1 MTSAVLG
8 VCTEAEKLTRKKNDL
23 ALRESEK
30 KVHEWYFQRG
40 TTEE

>member
-8 VCTEAEKLTRKKNDL
+8 VGTEAEKLTRKKNDL

-30 KVHEWYFQRG
+30 KVLSKRYH
-40 TTEE
+40 